1 MRLNKFV
8 PLLLALAIHVLPL
21 SYLLFKKDPIVGPKE
36 SQTSGLGPQGIDLA
50 GFSTK
55 KKKNSTAASTSPSK
69 SVSSSISTAP
79 SFSAG
84 ATNANSSSAPTAD
97 MASTGNQGS
106 ASGSAGSNESLIL
119 SSVEPLYPPLARQKG
134 FEGSVKLRAHYDTRG
149 VITKIE
155 IINSSGTKMLDESA
169 RKALMAWKLKAGSEG
184 SFEKTFQFKLNN

>member
-8 PLLLALAIHVLPL
+8 PFLLALAIHVLPL

-50 GFSTK
+50 GFTTK

-69 SVSSSISTAP
+69 SVSSSTGAP
-79 SFSAG
+79 
-84 ATNANSSSAPTAD
+84 NANSSSAPTAD
-97 MASTGNQGS
+97 MGSTGNQGS

-149 VITKIE
+149 VITQIE